1 MTHRLFQMDDEK
13 KRRTRSS
20 LNKKENEI
28 KKAKLTLKDENRN
41 SKGSSSKNKNI
52 KPNKKVQQRIPVP
65 NEGDLEDIDL
75 KLISKGTNCV
85 NLLAQFE
92 RGFCKSSALQQV
104 SNI

>member
-1 MTHRLFQMDDEK
+1 MDDEK

-20 LNKKENEI
+20 LNKKDNEI
-28 KKAKLTLKDENRN
+28 KKAKLTLKDENSN
-41 SKGSSSKNKNI
+41 SKGSLSKNT
-52 KPNKKVQQRIPVP
+52 KPNKRVQPKIPIP
-65 NEGDLEDIDL
+65 NDDVEDIDL

-104 SNI
+104 CNV

>member
-1 MTHRLFQMDDEK
+1 MDDEK

-20 LNKKENEI
+20 LNKKDNEI
-28 KKAKLTLKDENRN
+28 KKAKLTLKDENSN
-41 SKGSSSKNKNI
+41 SKGSFSKNTKS
-52 KPNKKVQQRIPVP
+52 KKRVQQKIPIP
-65 NEGDLEDIDL
+65 NDDVGDIDL

-104 SNI
+104 CNL

>member
-1 MTHRLFQMDDEK
+1 MDDEK

-20 LNKKENEI
+20 LSKKDNEI
-28 KKAKLTLKDENRN
+28 KKAKLTLKDENSN
-41 SKGSSSKNKNI
+41 SKGSLSKNT
-52 KPNKKVQQRIPVP
+52 KPKKRVQQPIPIP
-65 NEGDLEDIDL
+65 NDDVEDIDL

-104 SNI
+104 CNV

>member
-1 MTHRLFQMDDEK
+1 MDDEK

-28 KKAKLTLKDENRN
+28 KKAKLTLKDENSN
-41 SKGSSSKNKNI
+41 SKGSLSKNKNI
-52 KPNKKVQQRIPVP
+52 KPNKKAQQRIPIP
-65 NEGDLEDIDL
+65 NDDVKDIDL

-104 SNI
+104 CNI